1 MVERTWE
8 RGAIELDREGLA
20 SSSVELDA
28 AAEQAGDLDAISTYV
43 SVELVPLPQ
52 HACR

>member
-1 MVERTWE
+1 MVERTWQ
-8 RGAIELDREGLA
+8 RGATELDREGLT
-20 SSSVELDA
+20 SPSVELDA
-28 AAEQAGDLDAISTYV
+28 AAEQAGDFDAISTYV